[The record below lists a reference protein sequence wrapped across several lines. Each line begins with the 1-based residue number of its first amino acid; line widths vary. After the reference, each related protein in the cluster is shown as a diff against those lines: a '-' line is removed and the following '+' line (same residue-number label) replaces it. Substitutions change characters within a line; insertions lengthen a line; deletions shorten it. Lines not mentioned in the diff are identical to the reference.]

1 MLDRYQYVYKLFNP
15 CYDRV
20 CVQVSSL
27 VRYEVGTQLRDR
39 VWVQALDAISIK
51 VQEDK
56 L

>member
-1 MLDRYQYVYKLFNP
+1 MLDCYRDIYELFNP
-15 CYDRV
+15 RYDRV
-20 CVQVSSL
+20 CVQVSTF

-39 VWVQALDAISIK
+39 VLVQALDAISIK